1 LYQIN
6 NHKQTLFYYDQFNKY
21 RARLIPG
28 GFILKQIIKTLLLAG
43 ITIFITFS
51 LIKFPDQSLEASI
64 RGLNMWW
71 EIVFP
76 SLLPF
81 FIISELLLAFGV
93 VKFIGVLF
101 EPIMRP
107 LFNVP
112 GVGSF
117 GWILGMA
124 SGYPT
129 GAKIA
134 ARLREENQ
142 VSKVEAER
150 LVSFTN
156 ATSPLFIFGAIS
168 VGFFHDARIGI
179 LLATCHYVG
188 NALVGICMRFYGRN
202 ETNSE
207 RLQQSSDMKA
217 VKALKEMHYTRIQ
230 DKRALGEI
238 IGDAVVNSIKTLVMV
253 GGFIVL
259 FSVLIKLL
267 FIVGITSIFTVI
279 IQQGL
284 HLLLLPVEMA
294 LPLFSGM
301 FEITIGADMI
311 SEITTDTL
319 LPKAIIVSFILGFN
333 GFSIQAQVASILA
346 KTDIR
351 FKPYFFARFIHGIF
365 ASILTILLYK
375 PLYLNKQAFE
385 RGDIPVSQD
394 ITNNI
399 WTNTL
404 TILKHAGPLI
414 TIIFLTIAGIILYK
428 RINKKDA
435 V

>member
-1 LYQIN
+1 M
-6 NHKQTLFYYDQFNKY
+6 
-21 RARLIPG
+21 
-28 GFILKQIIKTLLLAG
+28 AG
-43 ITIFITFS
+43 TTIFVTFS
-51 LIKFPDQSLEASI
+51 LIKFPDQALEASI

-81 FIISELLLAFGV
+81 FIIAELLLAFGV

-134 ARLREENQ
+134 ARLREEEQ
-142 VSKVEAER
+142 ITKIEAER

-156 ATSPLFIFGAIS
+156 ATSPLFIFGAVS

-179 LLATCHYVG
+179 LLATCHYFG

-202 ETNSE
+202 EGKE
-207 RLQQSSDMKA
+207 RKIKQKETDNGIILVRA
-217 VKALKEMHYTRIQ
+217 FKEMHHTRLN
-230 DKRALGEI
+230 DDRALGEI
-238 IGDAVVNSIKTLVMV
+238 VGDAVISSIKTLVMV
-253 GGFIVL
+253 GGFIIL

-267 FIVGITSIFTVI
+267 FMIGVSTI
-279 IQQGL
+279 IAGMFQP
-284 HLLLLPVEMA
+284 LLSLLTLPAEFA
-294 LPLFSGM
+294 LPFFSGL
-301 FEITIGADMI
+301 FEITIGADKI
-311 SEITTDTL
+311 SEIATDTL
-319 LPKAIIVSFILGFN
+319 LPKIILVSFILGFN

-351 FKPYFFARFIHGIF
+351 FRPYFISRFLHGGF
-365 ASILTILLYK
+365 ASILTIILYK
-375 PLYLNKQAFE
+375 PLYLNKQVLE
-385 RGDIPVSQD
+385 MDDIPVSQD
-394 ITNNI
+394 LSDNLWVT
-399 WTNTL
+399 TL
-404 TILKHAGPLI
+404 AALKHFGPLI
-414 TIIFLTIAGIILYK
+414 TIIFLGIAAIILY
-428 RINKKDA
+428 RRTNRKDVA
-435 V
+435 

>member
-1 LYQIN
+1 M
-6 NHKQTLFYYDQFNKY
+6 
-21 RARLIPG
+21 
-28 GFILKQIIKTLLLAG
+28 KQIFKTLLLAG
-43 ITIFITFS
+43 VTVFITFS
-51 LIKFPDQSLEASI
+51 LIKFPDQALEASI

-112 GVGSF
+112 GAGSF

-134 ARLREENQ
+134 ARLREDKQ
-142 VSKVEAER
+142 VTKVEAER

-156 ATSPLFIFGAIS
+156 ATSPLFIFGAVS
-168 VGFFHDARIGI
+168 VGFFQDARIGI
-179 LLATCHYVG
+179 LLATCHYAG
-188 NALVGICMRFYGRN
+188 NALVGICMRFYGKK
-202 ETNSE
+202 ESNSE
-207 RLQQSSDMKA
+207 KPLQGDESKPI
-217 VKALKEMHYTRIQ
+217 KALKEMHWTRLK
-230 DKRALGEI
+230 DERALGEI
-238 IGDAVVNSIKTLVMV
+238 IGDAVINSIKTLVMV

-267 FIVGITSIFTVI
+267 FIVGVASVATVVL
-279 IQQGL
+279 QQIL
-284 HLLLLPVEMA
+284 HLLTLPAELA

-319 LPKAIIVSFILGFN
+319 LAKAIIISFILGFN

-351 FKPYFFARFIHGIF
+351 FRPYFFSRLLHGTF

-375 PLYLNKQAFE
+375 PLYVNKQTFE
-385 RGDIPVSQD
+385 RGDIPVSQG
-394 ITNNI
+394 ITDNF
-399 WTNTL
+399 WVSTL
-404 TILKHAGPLI
+404 EILKHTGPII
-414 TIIFLTIAGIILYK
+414 TIVFLTITAILLYK
-428 RINKKDA
+428 RINRKNA
-435 V
+435 A

>member
-1 LYQIN
+1 M
-6 NHKQTLFYYDQFNKY
+6 
-21 RARLIPG
+21 
-28 GFILKQIIKTLLLAG
+28 
-43 ITIFITFS
+43 TIFVTFS
-51 LIKFPDQSLEASI
+51 LIKFPDQALEASI

-112 GVGSF
+112 GAGSF

-134 ARLREENQ
+134 ARLREDKQ
-142 VSKVEAER
+142 VTKVEAER

-156 ATSPLFIFGAIS
+156 ATSPLFIFGAVS

-188 NALVGICMRFYGRN
+188 NALVGICMRFYGKN
-202 ETNSE
+202 EPNSKRPYQGNE
-207 RLQQSSDMKA
+207 SKPI
-217 VKALKEMHYTRIQ
+217 KALKEMHWTRLK
-230 DKRALGEI
+230 DDRALGEI
-238 IGDAVVNSIKTLVMV
+238 IGDAVINSIKTLVMV

-267 FIVGITSIFTVI
+267 FIVGIASIVTVVL
-279 IQQGL
+279 QQVL
-284 HLLLLPVEMA
+284 HLLTLPVELA

-311 SEITTDTL
+311 SEIATDTL
-319 LPKAIIVSFILGFN
+319 LAKAIIISFILGFN

-351 FKPYFFARFIHGIF
+351 FRPYFFSRFLHGAF

-375 PLYLNKQAFE
+375 PLYVNKQTFE
-385 RGDIPVSQD
+385 PGDMPVSQEVTD
-394 ITNNI
+394 NI
-399 WTNTL
+399 WVNTL
-404 TILKHAGPLI
+404 EVLKHTGPII
-414 TIIFLTIAGIILYK
+414 TIIFLTVAAILLYK
-428 RINKKDA
+428 RINGKGA
-435 V
+435 A